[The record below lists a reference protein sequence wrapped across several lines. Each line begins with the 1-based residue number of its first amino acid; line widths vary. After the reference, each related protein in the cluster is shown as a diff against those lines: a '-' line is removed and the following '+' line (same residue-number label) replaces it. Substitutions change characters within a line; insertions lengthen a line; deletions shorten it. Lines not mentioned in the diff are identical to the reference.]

1 MENKTYRIAPYE
13 NERWNWLFSAGA
25 VTVLVW
31 AFSDFLWFDMP
42 GWGYAVIFA
51 VSSLVCGLVRIRQRG
66 VELMMSQNGIKV
78 CNNGKETVPLTPW
91 STFECGYIVKI
102 YSYEQTSRIMDTYF
116 LLTGKPLDAEKLDRI
131 SFDLTGTKPCGIWKD
146 YIAVKTGKYDNQ
158 TIRNTVGKWLRIEEF
173 VYDTSAYEDTE
184 E

>member
-13 NERWNWLFSAGA
+13 KERWNWLYSAVA
-25 VTVLVW
+25 VTFLVW

-42 GWGYAVIFA
+42 GWGYDLIFA
-51 VSSLVCGLVRIRQRG
+51 VSCLVCGFARIRQRG
-66 VELMMSQNGIKV
+66 VELLLSENGIRV
-78 CNNGKETVPLTPW
+78 CNGGKETVPLTTW
-91 STFECGYIVKI
+91 SAFGCGYLVKI
-102 YSYEQTSRIMDTYF
+102 CSYDRTGRSTDTYF
-116 LLTGKPLDAEKLDRI
+116 LLTGKTLDTEELDRV

-173 VYDTSAYEDTE
+173 VYDTSAYENTE

>member
-13 NERWNWLFSAGA
+13 KERWNWLSSAGA
-25 VTVLVW
+25 VTFLVW
-31 AFSDFLWFDMP
+31 AFSDFLWFHMP
-42 GWGYAVIFA
+42 SWGYAAIFA
-51 VSSLVCGLVRIRQRG
+51 VSCLVCGFARIRQRG
-66 VELMMSQNGIKV
+66 VELFLSENGIRV
-78 CNNGKETVPLTPW
+78 CNGGKETVPLTPW
-91 STFECGYIVKI
+91 SAFGCGYLVKI
-102 YSYEQTSRIMDTYF
+102 CSYDRTGRSTDTYF
-116 LLTGKPLDAEKLDRI
+116 LLAGKTLDTEELDRV

-173 VYDTSAYEDTE
+173 VYDTSAYENTE

>member
-13 NERWNWLFSAGA
+13 KERWNWLFSAGA

-66 VELMMSQNGIKV
+66 VELILSQNGIKV
-78 CNNGKETVPLTPW
+78 FNNGKETVPLTPW

-116 LLTGKPLDAEKLDRI
+116 LLTRKPLDAEKLDRI

-158 TIRNTVGKWLRIEEF
+158 TIRNTVGKWLRIEKF
-173 VYDTSAYEDTE
+173 VYDTSAYENTE